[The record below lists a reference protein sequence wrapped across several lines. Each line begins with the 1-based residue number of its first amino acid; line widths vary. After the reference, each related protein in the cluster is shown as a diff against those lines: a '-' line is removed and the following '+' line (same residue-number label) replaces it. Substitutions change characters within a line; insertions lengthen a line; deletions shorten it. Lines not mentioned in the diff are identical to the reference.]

1 MGICFVI
8 FSCHRSVEILKEVTD
23 LFEMLHQVVIEQ
35 SLMLKIAVGII
46 TAVEKAKV
54 IQWIS
59 TS

>member
-1 MGICFVI
+1 MRLCFVI
-8 FSCHRSVEILKEVTD
+8 FSCHRSVEILKD
-23 LFEMLHQVVIEQ
+23 RFEIHHQVEIEP
-35 SLMLKIAVGII
+35 SLMQKIAIGII

>member
-1 MGICFVI
+1 
-8 FSCHRSVEILKEVTD
+8 
-23 LFEMLHQVVIEQ
+23 MLHQVEIEL

-54 IQWIS
+54 IKWIS